1 MKGMI
6 SLKNVTKIAF
16 VAAGISGI
24 IKFIDIMREMGIVY
38 IPDGDA
44 GAVILKIFEA
54 IFPIAMALF
63 FYVLHSNQ
71 KK

>member
-1 MKGMI
+1 MI

-16 VAAGISGI
+16 VAAGISPI
-24 IKFIDIMREMGIVY
+24 IKLIDIMREMGIVY

-44 GAVILKIFEA
+44 GAGILKIYEA

-63 FYVLHSNQ
+63 FYDLHSNQ
-71 KK
+71 KKYGK

>member
-1 MKGMI
+1 
-6 SLKNVTKIAF
+6 
-16 VAAGISGI
+16 
-24 IKFIDIMREMGIVY
+24 MREMGIVY

>member
-16 VAAGISGI
+16 VAAGISAI
-24 IKFIDIMREMGIVY
+24 IKLIDIMREMGIVY

-44 GAVILKIFEA
+44 GAVFMFYILNKKSRDNNER
-54 IFPIAMALF
+54 
-63 FYVLHSNQ
+63 VLKQFVRNR
-71 KK
+71 